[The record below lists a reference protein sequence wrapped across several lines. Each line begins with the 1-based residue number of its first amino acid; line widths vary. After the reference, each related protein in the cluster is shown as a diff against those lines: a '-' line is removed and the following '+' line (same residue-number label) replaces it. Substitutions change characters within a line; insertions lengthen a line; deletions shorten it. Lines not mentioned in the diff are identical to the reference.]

1 MYFIKRESDNMWLL
15 NYKHGL
21 NSSGRPTS
29 VWGLDLR
36 DAMPFGYVEQAM
48 TLAAA
53 ITGCTVVFKSV
64 KVVV

>member
-1 MYFIKRESDNMWLL
+1 MYFIRRESDDMWLL
-15 NYKHGL
+15 SYKHGL

-29 VWGLDLR
+29 VWGDDVR
-36 DAMPFGYVEQAM
+36 DAMPFRYVEQAR